1 MEYIVYILLSRIAY
15 SKEIGIIS
23 KLEKVYIDIL

>member
-15 SKEIGIIS
+15 SKEIGKIS
-23 KLEKVYIDIL
+23 TLKIAEKMI